1 MTMTMNLSIR
11 VSPDVVSKLDALAQ
25 ATGRSRNFLFNE
37 AVQQYIDNEAWQ
49 IAQIEE
55 GLRDLEAGNVVPDD
69 EMEAFWG
76 RITTPEGMER
86 ARAEA
91 RHLYP

>member
-1 MTMTMNLSIR
+1 MSLASLTLWPR
-11 VSPDVVSKLDALAQ
+11 QLDAA
-25 ATGRSRNFLFNE
+25 ATSCSTKRYSSTST
-37 AVQQYIDNEAWQ
+37 NEAWQ

-86 ARAEA
+86 ACAEA
-91 RHLYP
+91 RQLYP